1 MGYQVAYYNTFGDM
15 RWEPTGSELDNLD
28 EAIAERDKL
37 NATLDKGTFEC
48 GDHYGVINLD
58 SGVEIEC
65 PLKDLRKKYG
75 VI

>member
-1 MGYQVAYYNTFGDM
+1 MRYQVAYYNTFGDM
-15 RWEPTGSELDNLD
+15 RWEPTGSELDDLN

-48 GDHYGVINLD
+48 CDHYGIIDLNT
-58 SGVEIEC
+58 GVEIEC
-65 PLKDLRKKYG
+65 PLNDSRKKYG